1 LAEFTFTAYE
11 DKISMRESGAYWNN
25 FIGSDT
31 LSVILSGGSSVF
43 NGTASAFFDVNGSST
58 IQYIRISYRTE
69 GGVAHVSEIAYSA
82 DRIQQL
88 GEVTIRGLDVAVPE
102 ADLLAGKWAVSLN
115 LGDDAFYASPQGGT
129 LYAGS
134 GADGVWGSGGADW
147 LFGEA
152 GADQLAGG
160 AGNDRISGG
169 PGRDVI
175 SWSSGRDVLSGGPG
189 QDEFLLFYPANE
201 PEAFARITDFRPGA
215 DTLNLSN
222 ISGLDRGDW
231 IGAARFSGSKEEIRM
246 CQGALEFDRDGDG
259 RADLTIKIN
268 TVLTPG
274 DILF

>member
-160 AGNDRISGG
+160 AG
-169 PGRDVI
+169 
-175 SWSSGRDVLSGGPG
+175 
-189 QDEFLLFYPANE
+189 
-201 PEAFARITDFRPGA
+201 
-215 DTLNLSN
+215 TLNLSN